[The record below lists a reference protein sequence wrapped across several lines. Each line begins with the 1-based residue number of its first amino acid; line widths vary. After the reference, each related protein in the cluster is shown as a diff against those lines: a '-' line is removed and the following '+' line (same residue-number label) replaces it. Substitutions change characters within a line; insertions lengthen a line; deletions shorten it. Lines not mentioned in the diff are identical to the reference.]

1 MGLRRPQLALQD
13 YVDGVVAGDRAV
25 LGRAVTLLES
35 RAPRHRVIA
44 GELLTA
50 LMPRTGGAMR
60 VGLTGTPGVGKSTL
74 IERLG
79 LQLVDEGRRLAVL
92 AIDPS
97 STRTGGSILGDKT
110 RMTQLSNHPSAFVRP
125 SPSAGTLGGVAAR
138 TREALLL
145 MEAAGFDVVLIE
157 TVGVGQSETVVADMT
172 DTFLVLLLSGAGDEL
187 QGIKRGLLERAE
199 ILAVNKA
206 DGTNAEPAER
216 AARRYRSAMHTLHPH
231 DAPWMPPV
239 LTCSGQTGTGLAALW
254 AEVERHRAWQ
264 QETGV
269 QQQRRQAQALRWM
282 WDLVD
287 DRLREALRQHPG
299 VAASLPGL
307 EAGVRDGTLP
317 PTAAADALLRTFLA

>member
-1 MGLRRPQLALQD
+1 MRRPRLSLHD
-13 YVDGVVAGDRAV
+13 YVDGVTAGDRAI

-35 RAPRHRVIA
+35 RAPRHRALAAQV
-44 GELLTA
+44 LTA
-50 LMPRTGGAMR
+50 LMPRTGRALR

-74 IERLG
+74 IESLG
-79 LQLVDEGRRLAVL
+79 LELVEQGHRLAVL

-110 RMTQLSNHPSAFVRP
+110 RMTRLSNHDRAFVRP

-138 TREALLL
+138 TRETLLL
-145 MEAAGFDVVLIE
+145 MEAAGYDVVLIE

-172 DTFLVLLLSGAGDEL
+172 DTFVVLLLAGAGDEL

-199 ILAVNKA
+199 VLAVNKA
-206 DGTNAEPAER
+206 DGDNVGPAER

-239 LTCSGQTGTGLAALW
+239 TTCSGQSGAGLADLW
-254 AEVERHRAWQ
+254 AEVLRHRDWQ
-264 QETGV
+264 RSSGQLRA
-269 QQQRRQAQALRWM
+269 RREEQSLRWM

-287 DRLREALRQHPG
+287 DRLREALRAHP
-299 VAASLPGL
+299 VLRERLATV
-307 EAGVRDGTLP
+307 EQQVRAGTLP
-317 PTAAADALLRTFLA
+317 PTAASEQLLQTFLS